1 MNFEMI
7 RTFAVLGIFVVLAI
21 FNITNIIRHHREK
34 KDQEAQK
41 KREGFKVARDLKG
54 DDTK

>member
-1 MNFEMI
+1 MDFEMI

-54 DDTK
+54 DDNK